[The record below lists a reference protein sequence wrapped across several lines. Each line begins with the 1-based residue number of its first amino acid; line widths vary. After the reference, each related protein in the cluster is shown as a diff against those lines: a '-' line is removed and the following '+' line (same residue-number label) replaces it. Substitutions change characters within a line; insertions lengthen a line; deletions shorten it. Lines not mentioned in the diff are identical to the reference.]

1 MNPSVWNVSTYYVDG
16 DTYSD
21 DEGQRVR
28 RELKPVK
35 AMREALAQGADPNE
49 CDALFTA
56 IEKGSIGHVQAL
68 VKGGAELNRVDE
80 DGKAPLYRAVQ
91 YREHA
96 KVDALLKGGA
106 DVNAEIPSQVE
117 QFRDDEPYTAIPDE
131 PGQTAIMLAARM
143 GDRPLFDRLKD
154 AGASMDGVLHAAV
167 IGEKEAAWKKDARMG
182 PFYPHEPMVAPLL
195 AEGLDP
201 NATCDAQFHLYE
213 RYNGM
218 GGVGQ
223 GGAGYTPLHLCV
235 DSPSIYNAYG
245 LDSARA
251 LLKAGA
257 NPNAQDVAGEAP
269 LHLVENAQMA
279 EVLIEGGADYRL
291 KNHDGQTPQD
301 TVHNAATKALYRQR
315 DLHAVAEQTRGED
328 LASPEEAL
336 SRRSRGRFM

>member
-16 DTYSD
+16 DTYSN
-21 DEGQRVR
+21 DEGERVR
-28 RELKPVK
+28 SELKPVK

-49 CDALFTA
+49 WDALFTA
-56 IEKGSIGHVQAL
+56 IDKGSIGHVQAL
-68 VKGGAELNRVDE
+68 LKAGADPDRVDE
-80 DGKAPLYRAVQ
+80 DGKSPLYRCVEN
-91 YREHA
+91 RRLD
-96 KVDALLKGGA
+96 KVNALLNAGA
-106 DVNAEIPSQVE
+106 NVNAAIPSQVE
-117 QFRDDEPYTAIPDE
+117 QIRDDEPYTAIPDE
-131 PGQTAIMLAARM
+131 PGQTAIMLAARQ
-143 GDRPLFDRLKD
+143 GNRPFFDRLKQ

-167 IGEKEAAWKKDARMG
+167 IGEKEAAWREDARQG
-182 PFYPHEPMVAPLL
+182 GFSRSPMVEPLL
-195 AEGLDP
+195 NEGMDP
-201 NATCDAQFHLYE
+201 NATCDAQFRLYE

-218 GGVGQ
+218 GGVWQ

-235 DSPSIYNAYG
+235 DSPSADGAYG
-245 LDSARA
+245 LDCASA

-279 EVLIEGGADYRL
+279 ERLIEGGADYRL

-336 SRRSRGRFM
+336 SRRGRGRFM